1 MSKSFSIRVGIME
14 LFEMDSLIEII
25 SFSLENTIEIQEI
38 TEQF

>member
-1 MSKSFSIRVGIME
+1 ME
-14 LFEMDSLIEII
+14 LFEMDSLIGII